1 MIGRLPARRGSR
13 AGRAAAF
20 VILAIVAWAAAAVAA
35 DHAAIDRILQ
45 AVIHDDGIQT
55 RSPLSGEPAQAGAA
69 TPRALTV
76 PEPVKAAARAA
87 GYVLLAALLIGGVFL
102 LGSGA
107 VAMVRRSGARRA
119 APVLVPAAE
128 PTPPAVDAPV
138 ADESER
144 LARAGDFGGAIH
156 LLLLLAVDRL
166 QRHRGAV
173 LPRCLTSREVLR
185 RARPPGEAGDAL
197 AGLVAAVE
205 ASHFG
210 GTAVDEATW
219 RRCRD
224 GYRLIAAAAP

>member
-1 MIGRLPARRGSR
+1 M
-13 AGRAAAF
+13 AGRAAVF
-20 VILAIVAWAAAAVAA
+20 VILAIVAWAAAVGAA
-35 DHAAIDRILQ
+35 DRAAIDRILQ

-55 RSPLSGEPAQAGAA
+55 RSPLSGEPVQAGAA
-69 TPRALTV
+69 TTPPPLTL
-76 PEPVKAAARAA
+76 PEPIRAAARAA
-87 GYVLLAALLIGGVFL
+87 GYALLAALLIGGAIL
-102 LGSGA
+102 LGSGG
-107 VAMVRRSGARRA
+107 VAMVRRSGARGA
-119 APVLVPAAE
+119 APPATTAD
-128 PTPPAVDAPV
+128 PPPLAVDAPI

-144 LARAGDFGGAIH
+144 LAQAGDFSAAIH

-166 QRHRGAV
+166 QGHGRAA

-210 GTAVDEATW
+210 ATAADEATW

-224 GYRLIAAAAP
+224 GYRLIAAASP